1 VSFGLSQNGLTNPC
15 PISSLAIK
23 VHLYDNHQKSPLS
36 SFTIPREMQFIDDE
50 GALHDVPPPPEL
62 DSAVPSSIINPPFP
76 FLKLPR
82 EIRDSI
88 YYYALL
94 RPGLGPF
101 SPPAHVCH
109 IHSKVSGPRSTTYWG
124 TEKSTRLFRVNRQV
138 SSEASEIFYSSFQ
151 FHFLQS
157 ADVGLVN
164 ATLRDT
170 LTPRARN
177 LIRAVGFN
185 ITLRTSFPTDPQ
197 STEKRRQVLTAVVQ
211 LLPALEAERARV
223 ELCLSFLGIEVPEG
237 EVRKIVDRAVWIASP
252 LKDVKTLV
260 LKGPENENAQ
270 RMRIAREVREALG
283 CL

>member
-1 VSFGLSQNGLTNPC
+1 
-15 PISSLAIK
+15 
-23 VHLYDNHQKSPLS
+23 
-36 SFTIPREMQFIDDE
+36 MQFIDDE
-50 GALHDVPPPPEL
+50 EALHDVPPPPGL
-62 DSAVPSSIINPPFP
+62 DSAAPSSIPTPPFP

-94 RPGLGPF
+94 RPDLGPF

-109 IHSKVSGPRSTTYWG
+109 IHDKGSGPRSTTYWG
-124 TEKSTRLFRVNRQV
+124 TEKSTRLFRVNRRV

-170 LTPRARN
+170 LTPRARS

-185 ITLRTSFPTDPQ
+185 ILLRTSFPTDPQ
-197 STEKRRQVLTAVVQ
+197 STEKRRQVLAAVVE
-211 LLPALEAERARV
+211 LLPALEAEKARV
-223 ELCLSFLGIEVPEG
+223 ELCLGFLGIEVPEG
-237 EVRKIVDRAVWIASP
+237 EERKIVDRAVWIAGP
-252 LKDVKTLV
+252 LKDVKALV

-270 RMRIAREVREALG
+270 RLRIVRDAREALG